1 MSKFLDHI
9 TNEQRRYYL
18 TKMKEEP
25 WHKRWFYAIIC
36 FASIF
41 ITEFDSLR
49 LFTRAAS
56 GTYTTML
63 ALIPFMVVGG
73 SLIITFNN
81 EVTTA
86 SLVAKIHEFVI
97 PMAGETIAQFLS
109 ESLTRT
115 LELGLGPVGVISL
128 MVTSVMLFVHI
139 EDAFND
145 IWHVAKPRAF
155 YLRILLF
162 YAVVTLGPVLFSFSI
177 FQAAQLFSN
186 ALMTGFLWNLMI
198 EISVLTAVCFIVFK
212 FLPNTHV
219 QIKPALLSAVIA
231 AIMLEGARFAFSLY
245 MSFAFGSTYSIL
257 YGALGIIPV
266 VLLWLYISWIMMLGA
281 VCASYCIQNKNA
293 LLLRKF
299 YDARSGDKAAWVFI
313 GAYAPLEILAAI
325 IRNSCK
331 GKAPLTAE
339 TLAVECIYPV
349 QAIEAILARLQKI
362 DVVKKVEGEQ
372 AAAYFIAKPLDT
384 ILIKDIMKTFDES
397 SQRIQEHTKLEALIT
412 QLIAAQEN
420 IWTNNNVNIL
430 REDGVVLKDVSTDM
444 TEMNLNLSE
453 E

>member
-1 MSKFLDHI
+1 
-9 TNEQRRYYL
+9 
-18 TKMKEEP
+18 
-25 WHKRWFYAIIC
+25 
-36 FASIF
+36 
-41 ITEFDSLR
+41 
-49 LFTRAAS
+49 
-56 GTYTTML
+56 
-63 ALIPFMVVGG
+63 MVVFCY
-73 SLIITFNN
+73 ICRRTTFICNFC
-81 EVTTA
+81 
-86 SLVAKIHEFVI
+86 SRQQHSFFRSYRRIY
-97 PMAGETIAQFLS
+97 
-109 ESLTRT
+109 
-115 LELGLGPVGVISL
+115 
-128 MVTSVMLFVHI
+128 
-139 EDAFND
+139 
-145 IWHVAKPRAF
+145 PRNYF
-155 YLRILLF
+155 
-162 YAVVTLGPVLFSFSI
+162 
-177 FQAAQLFSN
+177 
-186 ALMTGFLWNLMI
+186 
-198 EISVLTAVCFIVFK
+198 C
-212 FLPNTHV
+212 
-219 QIKPALLSAVIA
+219 
-231 AIMLEGARFAFSLY
+231 
-245 MSFAFGSTYSIL
+245 
-257 YGALGIIPV
+257 
-266 VLLWLYISWIMMLGA
+266 
-281 VCASYCIQNKNA
+281 YCIQNKNA